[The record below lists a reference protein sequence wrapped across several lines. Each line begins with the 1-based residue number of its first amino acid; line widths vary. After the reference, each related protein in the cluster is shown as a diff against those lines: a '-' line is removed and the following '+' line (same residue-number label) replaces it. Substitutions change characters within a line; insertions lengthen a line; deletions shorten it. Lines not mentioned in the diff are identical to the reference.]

1 MQTNIRTGT
10 ERLSQVNPLY
20 TLSGIS
26 ALLYVVVSVAAI
38 ALTDWNNPAAV
49 STPAMVL
56 GVLGFVA
63 MLPVVVA
70 VYQHLRPASTA
81 LSSVAVICGVL
92 ALTGAA
98 IGTVV
103 GYDSTLGIVSG
114 LLGSFGMLLFFGLSG
129 YLALKS
135 SLLPSGWAYL
145 SILLGMLAGAAGVI
159 SGTATSSSDLASLAW
174 TSFNVATLVWAL
186 WTAVELIRRGR
197 TASAGA

>member
-26 ALLYVVVSVAAI
+26 ALLYVVVSLAAI

-129 YLALKS
+129 YLALRS